1 MLFGISRYVLQKKFA
16 DVLASLDLDDC
27 GYTLGSLRAGGATDF
42 FQRTRNLGELQYQG
56 REDGQQPQICNIIS
70 WKPFLLCT
78 SREARE
84 KLESVHTLKKLLEHP
99 PKFDAQELYRR
110 VT

>member
-1 MLFGISRYVLQKKFA
+1 MDSSLKFA
-16 DVLASLDLDDC
+16 
-27 GYTLGSLRAGGATDF
+27 TLSHGSLFCFVTS
-42 FQRTRNLGELQYQG
+42 N
-56 REDGQQPQICNIIS
+56 
-70 WKPFLLCT
+70 T

-84 KLESVHTLKKLLEHP
+84 KLESVHTLKKLLEHT

>member
-1 MLFGISRYVLQKKFA
+1 MDSSLNFA
-16 DVLASLDLDDC
+16 LLSH
-27 GYTLGSLRAGGATDF
+27 GSLFCFG
-42 FQRTRNLGELQYQG
+42 
-56 REDGQQPQICNIIS
+56 
-70 WKPFLLCT
+70 T

-84 KLESVHTLKKLLEHP
+84 KLKSVHTLKKLLEHP